1 MERADSII
9 DFNFTSAQQERFNVL
24 WEETQKVHP
33 TLTKDPVS
41 KEKSRVILAHFVINN
56 EVLELN
62 NNEEDVKE
70 YEELG
75 KELSSQSLVDK
86 DGCP

>member
-1 MERADSII
+1 MERADTII
-9 DFNFTSAQQERFNVL
+9 DFNFTKQQQERFNLL
-24 WEETQKVHP
+24 WEETKKVHP
-33 TLTKDPVS
+33 NLTNDLVS
-41 KEKSRVILAHFVINN
+41 KEKTKVILAHFVINN
-56 EVLELN
+56 EVVDLN
-62 NNEEDVKE
+62 NNEVDVKE

>member
-1 MERADSII
+1 MERADTII
-9 DFNFTSAQQERFNVL
+9 DFNFTNAQQERFNLL

-33 TLTKDPVS
+33 KLTKDPVS
-41 KEKSRVILAHFVINN
+41 REKSKVILAHFVINN

-62 NNEEDVKE
+62 NNEVDVKE

>member
-9 DFNFTSAQQERFNVL
+9 DFNFTNAQQERFNLL
-24 WEETQKVHP
+24 WEETLKVHP
-33 TLTKDPVS
+33 KLTKDPVS
-41 KEKSRVILAHFVINN
+41 KEKTRVILAHFVINN
-56 EVLELN
+56 EVIDFS
-62 NNEEDVKE
+62 NNEVDVKE

>member
-56 EVLELN
+56 EVLEFS
-62 NNEEDVKE
+62 NNEVDVKE
-70 YEELG
+70 YEQLG

>member
-1 MERADSII
+1 MQRADSII
-9 DFNFTSAQQERFNVL
+9 DFNFTSAQQERFNLL

-33 TLTKDPVS
+33 KLTKDPVS
-41 KEKSRVILAHFVINN
+41 KEKTKVILAHFVINN
-56 EVLELN
+56 EVIEFS
-62 NNEEDVKE
+62 NNEVDVKE